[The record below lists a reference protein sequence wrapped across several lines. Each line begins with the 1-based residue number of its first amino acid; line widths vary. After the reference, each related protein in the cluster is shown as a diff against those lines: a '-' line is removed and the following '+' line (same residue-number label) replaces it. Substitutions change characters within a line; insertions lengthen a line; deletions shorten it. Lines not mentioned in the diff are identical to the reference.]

1 GGLLL
6 SAYTGVNAVYARA
19 LGAHRSASGSGSS
32 TTTADAGAIGAC
44 SGALAYGVT
53 MSSGLVGIAGPPGFT
68 NISTMSDTAIK
79 GDGEYLVQN
88 GASYVDP
95 QWTWF
100 YTAETPGTWLA
111 TVLALHPAPH
121 QSSRGCTRSLK
132 KG

>member
-1 GGLLL
+1 
-6 SAYTGVNAVYARA
+6 TGVNAVYARA

-88 GASYVDP
+88 GASYVIRSGRGS
-95 QWTWF
+95 
-100 YTAETPGTWLA
+100 TPRRRRGRGWPPCSHSIPHRALPSTNA
-111 TVLALHPAPH
+111 T
-121 QSSRGCTRSLK
+121 
-132 KG
+132 